1 MDGEQDCVPW
11 KSVSPII
18 IRFLGVQ
25 RYASPDIFT
34 QSNDDQSLAFNF
46 QGLAGALKTFAMIV
60 ANDSL
65 WSNIDLSYAFEAR

>member
-1 MDGEQDCVPW
+1 MDGGQDCVPW

-34 QSNDDQSLAFNF
+34 QSNDDPSLAFNL
-46 QGLAGALKTFAMIV
+46 QGLAGGLKTFAMIV
-60 ANDSL
+60 VNGFL
-65 WSNIDLSYAFEAR
+65 PSNIDLSYAFEAR